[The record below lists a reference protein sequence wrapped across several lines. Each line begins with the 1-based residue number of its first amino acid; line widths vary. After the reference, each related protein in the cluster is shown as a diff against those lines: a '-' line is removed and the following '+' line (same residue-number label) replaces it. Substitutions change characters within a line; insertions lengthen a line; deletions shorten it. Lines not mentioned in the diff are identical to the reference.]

1 MKYSALGYSKH
12 KIMLTTTTII
22 IIMNF
27 VGLGNN
33 AWKPIQG
40 TDIRKDLKKCQTD
53 GTDVSSANG
62 KGRV

>member
-1 MKYSALGYSKH
+1 
-12 KIMLTTTTII
+12 MLTTTTII

-62 KGRV
+62 KGRVWKYVKKSDNCF